1 MREVRV
7 VLNFNGEI
15 VTGTLRVR
23 ADYLTTPHGKTQ
35 LTNLLECNARVLKI
49 EEVQ

>member
-1 MREVRV
+1 MRTVNV

-23 ADYLTTPHGKTQ
+23 AEYLATPHDRTRLK
-35 LTNLLECNARVLKI
+35 NLLECNARVLKL
-49 EEVQ
+49 EEV